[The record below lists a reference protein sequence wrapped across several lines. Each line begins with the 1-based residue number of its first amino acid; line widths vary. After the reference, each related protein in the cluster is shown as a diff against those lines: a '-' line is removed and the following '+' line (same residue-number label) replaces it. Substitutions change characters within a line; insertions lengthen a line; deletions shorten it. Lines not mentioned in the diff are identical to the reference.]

1 MTWSSLYPYQQEG
14 VNDLLSILKRED
26 GHRGA
31 LLADPPGAGKTAQ
44 ATHVALGLHAQRIL
58 VLCPASLRENWRREL
73 QRWSE
78 GQYIGTVLES
88 SKDLEQEGFKFP
100 DVVVCSY
107 SLSARGPV
115 LDALR
120 QRTWDLMIC
129 DESHMVKSA
138 SSQCA
143 RAVLVLLWASSRYR
157 LCMTG
162 TPLPNGRAAE
172 AWTVFSRMNP
182 EAFGSWVQF
191 KERYCIEETT
201 PWGTHYPQSK
211 NLQDLKDKARKFMVR
226 RPKDVILKDLP
237 ALVRMTVPL
246 RVPELEVFDI
256 QNGLDIEAIVRAV
269 ELGIPLDRD
278 PLSTARRKLG
288 LLKVE
293 RALEYIEELFEE
305 SPEGSRG
312 GMVVFAHHREVFQGL
327 QEGLQAQGFTVVG
340 VNGLTPPEERQ
351 KCVDQ
356 FQAGEADIFLAS
368 LRAAGVGLTLTRS
381 SVCVMVEADWV
392 PSVNLQ
398 AEARIH
404 RLTQKDI
411 CRAIYLV
418 VPESLDEMVLRVVQR
433 KQKNI
438 DRVMEA

>member
-1 MTWSSLYPYQQEG
+1 VTWNSLYPYQQEG
-14 VNDLLSILKRED
+14 VKALLSILKRED

-44 ATHVALGLHAQRIL
+44 ATHVALGLDAKRIL

-73 QRWSE
+73 ERWSE
-78 GQYIGTVLES
+78 DRYQGVVLES
-88 SKDLEQEGFKFP
+88 MKDIENGGLGS

-107 SLSARGPV
+107 ALAARGAV
-115 LDALR
+115 LEELR
-120 QRTWDLMIC
+120 RGGWDLLIC
-129 DESHMVKSA
+129 DESHGLKSA
-138 SSQCA
+138 SSQCS
-143 RAVLVLLWASSRYR
+143 RAVLVLLWACCTYR

-182 EAFGSWVQF
+182 EAFGSWSAF
-191 KERYCIEETT
+191 KDRYCIEEKT
-201 PWGTHYPQSK
+201 PWGVNYPQSK
-211 NLQDLKDKARKFMVR
+211 NLSDLKAKAQGFMVR
-226 RPKDVILKDLP
+226 RPKEVILKDLP
-237 ALVRMTVPL
+237 SLVRMTVAL

-256 QNGLDIEAIVRAV
+256 QKGLDIEAIVRAV
-269 ELGIPLDRD
+269 DLGIPLDSD

-288 LLKVE
+288 ALKVE
-293 RALEYIEELFEE
+293 SALEYIEELFDE
-305 SPEGSRG
+305 SAG
-312 GMVVFAHHREVFQGL
+312 GLNGLVVFAHHREVFEALHSRL
-327 QEGLQAQGFTVVG
+327 QEEMGFQVVG

-351 KCVDQ
+351 KAVDL

-368 LRAAGVGLTLTRS
+368 LRAAGVGLTLTRAS
-381 SVCVMVEADWV
+381 TCVMVEADWV

-404 RLTQKDI
+404 RLTQKEI

>member
-1 MTWSSLYPYQQEG
+1 MTWHSLYPYQQEG

-26 GHRGA
+26 GSKAA

-44 ATHVALGLHAQRIL
+44 ATHVAMGLNAKSIL

-73 QRWSE
+73 FRWSE
-78 GQYIGTVLES
+78 GGYSGRVLES
-88 SKDLEQEGFKFP
+88 SKDVEEKSLP
-100 DVVVCSY
+100 LRNVVICSY

-120 QRTWDLMIC
+120 EKVWDLMIC
-129 DESHMVKSA
+129 DESHVVKSA

-143 RAVLVLLWASSRYR
+143 RAVLVLLWSSSRYR

-182 EAFGSWVQF
+182 EAFGSWTAF
-191 KERYCIEETT
+191 KDRYCIEEKT
-201 PWGTHYPQSK
+201 PWGTTYPQSK
-211 NLQDLKDKARKFMVR
+211 NLQELKEKAQGFMVR
-226 RPKDVILKDLP
+226 RPKEVILKDLP
-237 ALVRMTVPL
+237 SLVRMTIPL

-269 ELGIPLDRD
+269 DLGIPLDSD

-293 RALEYIEELFEE
+293 KALEYIEELFEE
-305 SPEGSRG
+305 SPQGI
-312 GMVVFAHHREVFQGL
+312 VVFAHHREVYQGL

-351 KCVDQ
+351 KCVDL